1 MCDTAVTD
9 DAVLCGLDVVYIAT
23 IHQFHVSLSLMMLN
37 AGKHVLCEKP
47 MSLTLTG
54 AKRVLDLAQKKHLFF
69 VEVAGGD
76 NNNSNKWSK

>member
-1 MCDTAVTD
+1 
-9 DAVLCGLDVVYIAT
+9 
-23 IHQFHVSLSLMMLN
+23 MMLN